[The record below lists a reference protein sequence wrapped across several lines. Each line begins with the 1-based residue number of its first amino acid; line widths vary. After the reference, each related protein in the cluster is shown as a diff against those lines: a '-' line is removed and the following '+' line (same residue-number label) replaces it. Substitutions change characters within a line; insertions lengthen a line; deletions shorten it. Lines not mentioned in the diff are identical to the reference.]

1 MSFDVHLRVGQ
12 YIKFHQKQRGSSN
25 MGLRVFGVQIEDKE
39 RGLARKYKGCLCEG
53 MAIAFTGKASKWI
66 FEWLLFPTSSQ
77 RTKWDIENSR
87 VDSFCFSVD
96 SL

>member
-1 MSFDVHLRVGQ
+1 
-12 YIKFHQKQRGSSN
+12 

-39 RGLARKYKGCLCEG
+39 RGLARKYKECLCEG

-77 RTKWDIENSR
+77 RTKWDIETR
-87 VDSFCFSVD
+87 GWIHFV
-96 SL
+96 SLLIRCVIIPALLTKNN